1 MESIVRLF
9 KDEDAA
15 TSVEYAIMVATI
27 LLTVVVA
34 IAAVG
39 QNTALMYRDIDSE
52 CESTDSKGPWSLA
65 E

>member
-9 KDEDAA
+9 KDEDAT
-15 TSVEYAIMVATI
+15 TSVEYAIMVAAI

-39 QNTALMYRDIDSE
+39 QNTALMYSDIDSE
-52 CESTDSKGPWSLA
+52 MRAHGF
-65 E
+65 